1 MKKIKDEKPTYITK
15 IVCYSLF
22 VMLVIIGLILIP
34 KELMNYDE
42 VYSFATSAADIN
54 ENTLVMYDYKV
65 YGTENR
71 FNQGLDSDVLSQLS
85 IFKER
90 GEILLVK
97 IYGEDESLV
106 YKEDY
111 WLQTSGDVVELNIEY
126 YIVPNFRIQ
135 NNSLPSRSI
144 LLLVKNVLVKIDVIY
159 TLLIILFSL
168 LILCP
173 STIGIIRA
181 VINLT
186 KLKKEKTEE

>member
-22 VMLVIIGLILIP
+22 VLLVIIGLILVP

-85 IFKER
+85 TFKER

-97 IYGEDESLV
+97 IYGEDENLV

-126 YIVPNFRIQ
+126 YIVPNIRIQ

-144 LLLVKNVLVKIDVIY
+144 LLLVKDVLVKIDVIY

-181 VINLT
+181 VIDLT

>member
-22 VMLVIIGLILIP
+22 VMLVIIGLILVP

-42 VYSFATSAADIN
+42 VYSFATSAADMN

-97 IYGEDESLV
+97 IYGENESLV

-111 WLQTSGDVVELNIEY
+111 WLQTSSNVVELNIEY
-126 YIVPNFRIQ
+126 YIVPNIRIQ

-168 LILCP
+168 LIFCP